1 MKTTIRQGVFETN
14 SSSTHSLSI
23 SDNSDYQT
31 ISLNEDNNIVI
42 SGIFQFGWGYEELYD
57 FEEKMAYYYL
67 SNQNDEDAIDKLIE
81 VVREETGADDVIFYI
96 DEDISYIDH
105 QSYDTAH
112 NMTYED
118 IKNFIFNPNSYI
130 ILDNDNNYDDTFGV
144 YGY

>member
-1 MKTTIRQGVFETN
+1 MVTQIRKKVFETN

-31 ISLNEDNNIVI
+31 ISLNKDNNIVI
-42 SGIFQFGWGYEELYD
+42 SGIFQFGWGYEALYD

-67 SNQNDEDAIDKLIE
+67 SNREDEEAIDKLIE
-81 VVREETGADDVIFYI
+81 VVREETGAKDVIFHI
-96 DEDISYIDH
+96 DDNISYIDH

-118 IKNFIFNPNSYI
+118 IKNFIFNPNSHI
-130 ILDNDNNYDDTFGV
+130 ILDNDNNYDYTFGK
-144 YGY
+144 YDD